1 MLLPYL
7 KTLNSKAIILGSQS
21 KTRNELMT
29 AQRLKYLVIPSKFEE
44 NLDKSAYQDASLY
57 NLVRPIR
64 RRKPAGGRSKS

>member
-29 AQRLKYLVIPSKFEE
+29 PQRLKYSVIPSKFEE
-44 NLDKSAYQDASLY
+44 NLDKGAYQDASIY
-57 NLVRPIR
+57 NLVQPTR
-64 RRKPAGGRSKS
+64 RRILAGGRSMS